1 MTRRSRVADPTR
13 PCRAGGPSRR
23 RRDDASAGGGEA
35 ADRAVTPVV
44 SKTLEIGLV
53 VLFVAG
59 LSTALFGGAVPDYRD
74 AAADRVADRA
84 LAGAATEIENAVP
97 PRAASVRVERRVDL
111 PATIRGAGY
120 RVVADDGRL
129 RLDHPNP
136 SVGGALRLVVPERVA
151 SVSGTWRSG
160 ADTAV
165 TIAGGDGRLSIRLV
179 NR

>member
-1 MTRRSRVADPTR
+1 MTPI
-13 PCRAGGPSRR
+13 
-23 RRDDASAGGGEA
+23 
-35 ADRAVTPVV
+35 V

-53 VLFVAG
+53 LLFVGG

-74 AAADRVADRA
+74 AAADRVGDRA

-111 PATIRGAGY
+111 PATIRGSSY
-120 RVVADDGRL
+120 RVVAGDGRV

-136 SVGGALRLVVPERVA
+136 SVGGSLRLALPGRVA

-160 ADTAV
+160 AETV
-165 TIAGGDGRLSIRLV
+165 ITVAGGDGRLSVELV
-179 NR
+179 SR

>member
-1 MTRRSRVADPTR
+1 MTGSRRVDDPTR
-13 PCRAGGPSRR
+13 PCRVDGPPRR
-23 RRDDASAGGGEA
+23 RRVDASAGGEHV
-35 ADRAVTPVV
+35 DRAVTPIV

-74 AAADRVADRA
+74 AAADRVADRT
-84 LAGAATEIENAVP
+84 LAGAATEVENAVP
-97 PRAASVRVERRVDL
+97 PRAVSVRVDRRIDL

-120 RVVADDGRL
+120 RVVADDDRL

-136 SVGGALRLVVPERVA
+136 SVGGALRLALPERVA

-160 ADTAV
+160 AETAV